1 MLHCVLG
8 VYSLHYSASLLDN
21 TPPPYIPPPSS
32 SKSKGPNISQPI
44 YTTSPNG
51 IPFTQQFKTMPHA
64 IPVESVYSLQGNVD
78 YQPRQ
83 ELRRGSADVPAG
95 VPLSDAVSSKG
106 LGSNRASAV
115 SGGSG
120 GDVGGNRL
128 SATAFFTPR
137 PGDNQGYLGIAIG
150 AQTLSPGHKPVVKAR
165 SATSAVES
173 LPDTSG
179 LENRS
184 HTNAVTYSTT
194 HRSPFVG
201 AEVISNGYMK
211 PSSIDRSA
219 TMHAP
224 LPSPGDTF
232 NHYSHLQDSSPS
244 GLPSDHET
252 GVQNS
257 KYDVPPPIDRSNKPL
272 QAPPAVDR
280 TLKPGR
286 RETES
291 SDSSKESSPEHQL
304 STPPPSSNTKLPAG
318 SSSTD
323 EMTKE
328 DSESQFNPSDIPQLT
343 VRSTH
348 YTQVDFN
355 PDTRRPVPL
364 PRKTS
369 NCSGGGTPT
378 SVVPRTRRVNYSDVD
393 IHATNQLAEQLNR
406 QMTVR
411 EAERKALAEKQYVNI
426 DHSGTVDDE
435 TDPDYYTHMRV
446 CY

>member
-1 MLHCVLG
+1 M
-8 VYSLHYSASLLDN
+8 
-21 TPPPYIPPPSS
+21 
-32 SKSKGPNISQPI
+32 
-44 YTTSPNG
+44 
-51 IPFTQQFKTMPHA
+51 
-64 IPVESVYSLQGNVD
+64 
-78 YQPRQ
+78 
-83 ELRRGSADVPAG
+83 RRGSADVPAG
-95 VPLSDAVSSKG
+95 VPLSEALSSKG

-120 GDVGGNRL
+120 GDMGGNRL
-128 SATAFFTPR
+128 SATALFTPR
-137 PGDNQGYLGIAIG
+137 PGDNQGYLGVALDG
-150 AQTLSPGHKPVVKAR
+150 QSVNSLSPVHKPVVKAR
-165 SATSAVES
+165 SATSTAES
-173 LPDTSG
+173 LSETSG
-179 LENRS
+179 LEHRS
-184 HTNAVTYSTT
+184 HTNAVAYSTT
-194 HRSPFVG
+194 LRQPLGG
-201 AEVISNGYMK
+201 AEVLSNGYMK

-219 TMHAP
+219 TLHV
-224 LPSPGDTF
+224 SPRDTS

-244 GLPSDHET
+244 GVSSDHESL
-252 GVQNS
+252 VQNS
-257 KYDVPPPIDRSNKPL
+257 IYDVPPPIDRSNKPL

-286 RETES
+286 RKGTDS
-291 SDSSKESSPEHQL
+291 SDSSEEGSPEHQL
-304 STPPPSSNTKLPAG
+304 STPPPPSTTKLPASS

-323 EMTKE
+323 ETIKE
-328 DSESQFNPSDIPQLT
+328 DSESTFNPSDIPQVT

-378 SVVPRTRRVNYSDVD
+378 SLVPRARRVNYSDVD
-393 IHATNQLAEQLNR
+393 IKATNQLAENLNR

-411 EAERKALAEKQYVNI
+411 EAERKALAEKQYINI
-426 DHSGTVDDE
+426 DRSGTIDDE